1 MDNYT
6 SAWQF
11 INPILNSVYNQLLTS
26 WTGNISESPNIWFA
40 LRAITAVSHSH
51 LILFFNPNTLSL
63 SLPHQT
69 TNDCREIQEQWWWL
83 FSSTKMVI
91 FYEKKTKFRREVKK
105 LQLHRWEILLI
116 LTKKD
121 KKMPTAGKTVLWFT
135 ANRPWSLY
143 SAWQFIKAI
152 IPLLGQSCFTKLSHK
167 PIIPVL
173 FGCEFSS
180 MGTTQ
185 TPINF

>member
-1 MDNYT
+1 MNWKHKWITKYMICPKGYHSSVAFT
-6 SAWQF
+6 SNF
-11 INPILNSVYNQLLTS
+11 IFQSKY
-26 WTGNISESPNIWFA
+26 
-40 LRAITAVSHSH
+40 
-51 LILFFNPNTLSL
+51 SL

-69 TNDCREIQEQWWWL
+69 TNDCREIQEHWWWL

-91 FYEKKTKFRREVKK
+91 FYEKKTKFRHEVKK
-105 LQLHRWEILLI
+105 LQLHCWEILLI

-121 KKMPTAGKTVLWFT
+121 KKMPTAGKNVLWFT
-135 ANRPWSLY
+135 ANQPWSLY
-143 SAWQFIKAI
+143 SAWQFIKPI